1 MKLRNFIVG
10 LGVASLLAIS
20 SLGYGADNTA
30 SNVTNYN
37 PNVKT
42 ELWVLQIVGQGTE
55 TVASSDNIVA
65 SIVVPSKYSLLSVKA
80 RAEGFDNGTASNR
93 FYVDI
98 QEALTG
104 TTTDASVLSSPIAI
118 GTQSS
123 SVTGSISDSTL
134 ADESLINVYAYG
146 SGTSRATLQ
155 IYVER
160 SN

>member
-1 MKLRNFIVG
+1 MKLRKIIVG
-10 LGVASLLAIS
+10 LGVASFLAIS

-30 SNVTNYN
+30 SAVANYN

-42 ELWVLQIVGQGTE
+42 ELIVLQIVGQGTE
-55 TVASSDNIVA
+55 TVASSSNIV
-65 SIVVPSKYSLLSVKA
+65 SSFVLPSKYNLLSVKA

-93 FYVDI
+93 FYVDVK
-98 QEALTG
+98 EALTG
-104 TTTDASVLSSPIAI
+104 STTDASVLSSPIAI
-118 GTQSS
+118 GTASS
-123 SVTGSISDSTL
+123 SVTGSISDSSL